1 MGAPARLRRRRVLLV
16 WFRSEGVMRLTGE
29 VTRIDDELRR
39 AYDGDCW
46 HGPPLREVL
55 KGVSAAT
62 AAAKHPRLAHSIW
75 ALVNHL
81 AAWVEV
87 VSRRITE
94 RRAIA
99 TPEAGDFPPV
109 TGAGAEAWTAA
120 LAELDRQHRG
130 LLDVV
135 ARLEPARLD
144 EVVPGKDY
152 PAAVMLHGTAQHY
165 AYHAGQIALLKKLAG
180 GADPA

>member
-1 MGAPARLRRRRVLLV
+1 MPTGKLARI
-16 WFRSEGVMRLTGE
+16 E
-29 VTRIDDELRR
+29 DELRR

-55 KGVSAAT
+55 KGVSAET
-62 AAAKHPRLAHSIW
+62 AQALHPQLAHSIW

-87 VSRRITE
+87 VARRITG
-94 RRAIA
+94 RKAIL
-99 TPEAGDFPPV
+99 TPDAGDFPPV
-109 TGAGAEAWTAA
+109 SDPGDAAWESA
-120 LAELDRQHRG
+120 LENLDRQHRRLLEVIAG
-130 LLDVV
+130 LD
-135 ARLEPARLD
+135 AARLD
-144 EVVPGKDY
+144 ETVPGKDY

-180 GADPA
+180 RAGGQ